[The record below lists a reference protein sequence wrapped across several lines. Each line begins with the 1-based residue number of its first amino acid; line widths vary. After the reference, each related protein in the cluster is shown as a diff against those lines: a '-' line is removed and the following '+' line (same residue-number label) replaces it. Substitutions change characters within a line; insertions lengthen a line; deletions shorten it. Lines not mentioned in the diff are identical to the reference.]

1 MANYASLKAAIKDVV
16 KTNGNNK
23 ITGALL
29 QQSLLAII
37 NSLGADYQFAGVA
50 RPSTNPGTPDQRIFY
65 IASTVGEYSNF
76 GISLSYGE
84 MAILYYDTV
93 WHKSTINIVALS
105 ENGIFNANVYLYG
118 KSTSNTVTLEQA
130 IQAASDAGFRNIA
143 RVISYYDG
151 HVQIAVLN
159 SNNFN
164 TEWLNIRKWE
174 IINDRY
180 VDGII
185 SKYGYDGHVDES
197 TKNNFLLFQKKWSG
211 KIIRIITTTEN
222 ISNLRIIAT
231 YEDDT
236 DSYYPI
242 SRNDYTITTAKEI
255 KFVSVYVV
263 PNSPADDYSLE
274 IYGGLSLELLALQ
287 EKENADILN
296 INTDINNIKQDINNL
311 ADIVTEEQE
320 TTSPVPLI
328 MHTVSGSNGFWVA
341 RNGSWENDNIRRG
354 SEKISVVVG
363 EQYKVTTRIGG
374 STVIGYLVQ
383 YGPNGYIGVA
393 PGFTGGSGD
402 AVDKPYTVPKGV
414 TEIAICSYNKTE
426 PTLKKVTITRTAKSY
441 SKKESD
447 ARYATAGSEVMRRYG
462 VKWSISDMEDL
473 GQRCF
478 DSVGLNAIIGIGNTN
493 GYSDFDNIYPWSQI
507 KRCNIK
513 SNVNGAKIV
522 TFEGQDGFT
531 LDGSNGDVFVR
542 IPKFGIEKYIED
554 GYEYRVI
561 SSTGN
566 THPAFIENGK
576 EIDEIFI
583 GAFEA
588 SIINN
593 EMFSRSGVIPAN
605 NITPIEALAAAT
617 EKGAKYS
624 LYDMRCVD
632 AIWSLMAVEYGC
644 RNSNRILGWGYS
656 DYTQPVKSNLLKVT
670 LAATQTNTVQIGIVD
685 SNYTRIKIL
694 NTLRV
699 GANITIC
706 DDLQTSIIAQRKIT
720 NVVCEAV
727 GDNVVITFDGAPLDV
742 NTNMFVGNAPCDTNY
757 CETLGEFYKLN
768 WHTGYA
774 NWKPMSGVDQVVETM
789 NPCRYRWI
797 ENPIGNVWHFL
808 PDISFNNLQ
817 MYVCNNM
824 KDYEFGKYTIPYRP
838 VANLLPL
845 QDNLGEKRDVNT
857 VANPNFWV
865 TSLLNDIFAKGV
877 AFGKTFDT
885 VHDGSI
891 TSQKGF
897 GAYYYLYSGNKIIA
911 NGGGFD
917 HLWRSNILTMRA
929 WIVPTTKWY
938 LYGARLMFKN
948 ID

>member
-1 MANYASLKAAIKDVV
+1 MANYQTLKTAIQQVV
-16 KTNGNNK
+16 KQNGNNE

-29 QQSLLAII
+29 QQSLLAMV
-37 NSLGADYQFAGVA
+37 NSLGSGYQFVGIAI
-50 RPSTNPGTPDQRIFY
+50 PSTNPGTSDQRIFY

-118 KSTSNTVTLEQA
+118 KATTNTVTLEQA
-130 IQAASDAGFRNIA
+130 IQAAADAGFKNIA

-151 HVQIAVLN
+151 YARIAI
-159 SNNFN
+159 FN
-164 TEWLNIRKWE
+164 TNAINTGWPNIQNWE

-185 SKYGYDGHVDES
+185 SKYGYDGHIDES
-197 TKNNFLLFQKKWSG
+197 TANIDLLTQKKWSG
-211 KIIRIITTTEN
+211 KKMRIITTAGN
-222 ISNLRIIAT
+222 VSNLRIT
-231 YEDDT
+231 TYYEDGT
-236 DSYYPI
+236 LEYWAIP
-242 SRNDYTITTAKEI
+242 RNDYPITTTKEI
-255 KFVSVYVV
+255 KYVTVFVYR
-263 PNSPADDYSLE
+263 NSPADDYSLE
-274 IYGGLSLELLALQ
+274 IYGGLSFELLALQ
-287 EKENADILN
+287 DKENADIS
-296 INTDINNIKQDINNL
+296 DINADINNL
-311 ADIVTEEQE
+311 ADVVTDEQE
-320 TTSPVPLI
+320 TTTPVTLI
-328 MHTVSGSNGFWVA
+328 MHTDSGSNGYWNAVI
-341 RNGSWENDNIRRG
+341 GSWENDNIRRG
-354 SEKISVVVG
+354 SEKISVVAG
-363 EQYKVTTRIGG
+363 EKYKVTTRIGG
-374 STVIGYLVQ
+374 STIIGYLVQ
-383 YGPNGYIGVA
+383 YGSDGYIGVA

-402 AVDKPYTVPKGV
+402 AVDKPYTVPTGV
-414 TEIAICSYNKTE
+414 TEIAICSYNMSE
-426 PTLKKVTITRTAKSY
+426 PTLKKVTTTKVAKSY
-441 SKKESD
+441 SKQESD
-447 ARYATAGSEVMRRYG
+447 ARYAMASAGMRKYG

-493 GYSDFDNIYPWSQI
+493 GYSDFDNIYPWSEM
-507 KRCNIK
+507 KRCNIN

-522 TFEGQDGFT
+522 TFEGQAGFA

-561 SSTGN
+561 SSMGN

-588 SIINN
+588 SIINDV
-593 EMFSRSGVIPAN
+593 MYSRSGVIPAN
-605 NITPIEALAAAT
+605 NITPVEALAAAT

-656 DYTQPVKSNLLKVT
+656 DYMQPDNLTSLKVT
-670 LAATQTNTVQIGIVD
+670 LAATQTNTIQIGIAETN
-685 SNYTRIKIL
+685 SNRIMRL
-694 NTLRV
+694 NMFHV
-699 GANITIC
+699 GGNITIC
-706 DDLQTSIIAQRKIT
+706 ENLQTNIIAQRKIT

-727 GDNVVITFDGAPLDV
+727 GDNVVITFDGTPLDV

-757 CETLGEFYKLN
+757 CETLGDSYKLN
-768 WHTGYA
+768 WHTGRT
-774 NWKPMSGVDQVVETM
+774 NWQPLGGVEQLSETM

-797 ENPIGNVWHFL
+797 ENPVGNVWHFL
-808 PDISFNNLQ
+808 PDISFNDLQ
-817 MYVCNNM
+817 MYVCDNM
-824 KDYEFGKYTIPYRP
+824 KDYEFGKHTIPYRP

-845 QDNLGEKRDVNT
+845 QNSNGVKFDINT

-877 AFGKTFDT
+877 TFGKTFDT

-897 GAYYYLYSGNKIIA
+897 GAYYYLYSGNQIIV

-929 WIVPTTKWY
+929 WISTTQKWY